1 MSSAFRVRTLAR
13 VAGPLRR
20 GFATSLARGK
30 DTQGLKKLY
39 NSADEAVA
47 DIPSGSTILS
57 GGGVFSIFLRFL
69 CSSQQSYSIDH
80 EPNY

>member
-1 MSSAFRVRTLAR
+1 MASTAFRVRTLAR

-30 DTQGLKKLY
+30 ASPSSKKLY
-39 NSADEAVA
+39 SSADEAVA

-57 GGGVFSIFLRFL
+57 GGALSPSYFLSAWGKIVSLPIKQPF
-69 CSSQQSYSIDH
+69 
-80 EPNY
+80 

>member
-1 MSSAFRVRTLAR
+1 MAATSFRIRTLAR

-30 DTQGLKKLY
+30 DTRGLKKLY
-39 NSADEAVA
+39 DSADEAVA

-57 GGGVFSIFLRFL
+57 GGTYRPSAYNPESLPISLP
-69 CSSQQSYSIDH
+69 DH
-80 EPNY
+80 ATA